1 MGAGRFDAVELGIQW
16 ILATRASGVTFTVL
30 VVNEAKLSAEQLAR
44 LWHWRLGHP
53 AAKTPV
59 IMSKKGLASEINV
72 RHELQCKC
80 PICVKAGFSKTHTP
94 RNDIDYQL
102 TVRKSYPPY
111 WVVHVDASGG
121 QESMGVPTY
130 YGGIGEYHFVD
141 GRSGAI
147 ETKLYSSTSQV
158 VLLLHRFLIQVQ
170 ASDWVVRCIV
180 LDSPSVHTSDRME
193 ALCDIWGVAIELSS
207 ARASEENAVAERAVR
222 EHHKIKRALA
232 IGAPH
237 LPEKTWGCRS
247 KYADLL
253 HYVRPSGANELSQS
267 PFEVIRRRPPPLK
280 SMFLKIYGCPVQFRQ
295 VKDWDSFATKTEERT
310 IDGWFL
316 GRDGRAVLVLREHD
330 QKPIR
335 VSRKV
340 VRAFEGTYAL
350 NPKDNPI
357 ERRLAEVDSGD
368 AVTEADDLPEPVRSV
383 RTLREHID
391 GTAEG
396 RSGESLADSLN
407 QGESEYM
414 EEQAKIEEEAAMK
427 EMQEVKRALDEAEK
441 KKPSFEKIKTKLQ
454 SLIKKIREKTTLLD
468 GEQEQQLGKEL
479 ENWKQP
485 FTSSKPPES
494 AKLADDSDTESEP
507 NDINEPIDEAADA
520 VSGKS
525 KGEAMANGDQP
536 AKPIKVYQ
544 MKPGMQVAID
554 TERFGAEYA
563 KGKPKELTG
572 TIVKKGKGGVMY
584 VRYDIDDKVARSHWK
599 HLRPVG
605 AGEKTTLT
613 SLIMTLSTLAVL
625 AAQGM
630 RSTKDN
636 WPKSF
641 FECLIR
647 PDWRDWVEAVRK
659 EMVGWDSNRVYERVR
674 VRDTDP
680 SKPII
685 PLGELY
691 TIKRCGRHKYRQI
704 ALGNYLRAGF
714 DYAATF
720 ATTVSADALR
730 FFFALAVAADKVI
743 RGLDV
748 TTAYLQS
755 EQRSVVYAYEPSHAE
770 YSSLS
775 MEELA
780 VLRGRL
786 RKLADSK
793 GIEAV
798 RKLGRRS
805 RNSEWCWLLRRAV
818 YGVPDAG
825 NAFALRLQGVLK
837 NDLGFKQC
845 EVDPSVYVWRAPG
858 TGDAV
863 RAADAVGVLLADAAG
878 TGEYT
883 RGEQVEAAARF
894 NGLLADPDYIVLIS
908 WTDDLRYFGTRERV
922 KWFEEEIVK
931 HLTVTIDG
939 DASEF
944 VAIDFTHDRVR
955 GTLEAKQPK
964 YWEKAVDTYAEYLP
978 AGGPRERRV
987 PMAPSTVIEE
997 STDEK
1002 HEQAKHLPFR
1012 ELIGTI
1018 NFGAVH
1024 TKLEVRYA
1032 LSLLARHMTN
1042 WTKQH
1047 FELAIKLLEY
1057 CWTTREIGL
1066 IWSRGLDPP
1075 QSTPYYLVEG

>member
-1 MGAGRFDAVELGIQW
+1 
-16 ILATRASGVTFTVL
+16 
-30 VVNEAKLSAEQLAR
+30 
-44 LWHWRLGHP
+44 
-53 AAKTPV
+53 
-59 IMSKKGLASEINV
+59 
-72 RHELQCKC
+72 
-80 PICVKAGFSKTHTP
+80 
-94 RNDIDYQL
+94 
-102 TVRKSYPPY
+102 
-111 WVVHVDASGG
+111 
-121 QESMGVPTY
+121 
-130 YGGIGEYHFVD
+130 
-141 GRSGAI
+141 
-147 ETKLYSSTSQV
+147 
-158 VLLLHRFLIQVQ
+158 
-170 ASDWVVRCIV
+170 
-180 LDSPSVHTSDRME
+180 
-193 ALCDIWGVAIELSS
+193 
-207 ARASEENAVAERAVR
+207 
-222 EHHKIKRALA
+222 
-232 IGAPH
+232 
-237 LPEKTWGCRS
+237 
-247 KYADLL
+247 
-253 HYVRPSGANELSQS
+253 
-267 PFEVIRRRPPPLK
+267 
-280 SMFLKIYGCPVQFRQ
+280 
-295 VKDWDSFATKTEERT
+295 
-310 IDGWFL
+310 
-316 GRDGRAVLVLREHD
+316 
-330 QKPIR
+330 
-335 VSRKV
+335 
-340 VRAFEGTYAL
+340 
-350 NPKDNPI
+350 
-357 ERRLAEVDSGD
+357 
-368 AVTEADDLPEPVRSV
+368 PEPVRSV

-755 EQRSVVYAYEPSHAE
+755 EQRSVV
-770 YSSLS
+770 
-775 MEELA
+775 
-780 VLRGRL
+780 
-786 RKLADSK
+786 
-793 GIEAV
+793 
-798 RKLGRRS
+798 
-805 RNSEWCWLLRRAV
+805 
-818 YGVPDAG
+818 
-825 NAFALRLQGVLK
+825 
-837 NDLGFKQC
+837 
-845 EVDPSVYVWRAPG
+845 
-858 TGDAV
+858 
-863 RAADAVGVLLADAAG
+863 
-878 TGEYT
+878 
-883 RGEQVEAAARF
+883 
-894 NGLLADPDYIVLIS
+894 
-908 WTDDLRYFGTRERV
+908 
-922 KWFEEEIVK
+922 
-931 HLTVTIDG
+931 
-939 DASEF
+939 
-944 VAIDFTHDRVR
+944 
-955 GTLEAKQPK
+955 
-964 YWEKAVDTYAEYLP
+964 
-978 AGGPRERRV
+978 
-987 PMAPSTVIEE
+987 
-997 STDEK
+997 
-1002 HEQAKHLPFR
+1002 
-1012 ELIGTI
+1012 
-1018 NFGAVH
+1018 
-1024 TKLEVRYA
+1024 
-1032 LSLLARHMTN
+1032 
-1042 WTKQH
+1042 
-1047 FELAIKLLEY
+1047 
-1057 CWTTREIGL
+1057 
-1066 IWSRGLDPP
+1066 
-1075 QSTPYYLVEG
+1075 